1 MKSITIK
8 GSERESVG
16 KVATKALRNAGA
28 VPCVIYG
35 GNQPVHFSA
44 DERAFKNLVYTPN
57 AHTVVI
63 ELGDKSFNAVLQDI
77 QVHPVSD
84 KILHIDFF
92 QLFDNKEITMEVP
105 VKITGVSPGVLL
117 GGDLRLNTRRL
128 KVKALPKNLPDF
140 VEANISELQM
150 GNKLYITKLVS
161 DSYKLLHP
169 DNTVVAQVRI
179 SRAAMKAA
187 QEAAKA
193 AKAPA
198 KGKRKN
204 NSIQLFFKSI
214 SFTTG
219 AFFIYRHKK
228 TVQLERFFYSL
239 NYIRFRIV
247 KFQQSD

>member
-28 VPCVIYG
+28 VPCVLYG

-44 DERAFKNLVYTPN
+44 DERAFKTLVYTPN

-63 ELGDKSFNAVLQDI
+63 ELGEGKSFNAILQDI

-92 QLFDNKEITMEVP
+92 QLFDDKEITMEVP
-105 VKITGVSPGVLL
+105 VKVVGTSAGVL
-117 GGDLRLNTRRL
+117 GGGVLRLNTRRL

-140 VEANISELQM
+140 VEADITPLEM
-150 GNKLYITKLVS
+150 GNKLYVTKLVS
-161 DSYKLLHP
+161 DKYKLLHP

-198 KGKRKN
+198 KGK
-204 NSIQLFFKSI
+204 
-214 SFTTG
+214 
-219 AFFIYRHKK
+219 KK
-228 TVQLERFFYSL
+228 
-239 NYIRFRIV
+239 
-247 KFQQSD
+247 

>member
-16 KVATKALRNAGA
+16 KVATKAVRNAGA
-28 VPCVIYG
+28 VPCVLYG
-35 GNQPVHFSA
+35 GGQPVHFSA
-44 DERAFKNLVYTPN
+44 EEKEFKSLVYTPN

-63 ELGDKSFNAVLQDI
+63 DLGGKKFDAVLQDI

-92 QLFDNKEITMEVP
+92 QLKDDKEITMEVP
-105 VKITGVSPGVLL
+105 VKVVGTSPGVLL
-117 GGDLRLNTRRL
+117 GGVLRLNQRRL

-140 VEANISELQM
+140 VEADITPMEM
-150 GNKLYITKLVS
+150 GNKLYVTALAADK
-161 DSYKLLHP
+161 YKLMHP

-193 AKAPA
+193 AKAGPA
-198 KGKRKN
+198 KGK
-204 NSIQLFFKSI
+204 
-214 SFTTG
+214 
-219 AFFIYRHKK
+219 KK
-228 TVQLERFFYSL
+228 
-239 NYIRFRIV
+239 
-247 KFQQSD
+247 

>member
-44 DERAFKNLVYTPN
+44 DERAFKTLVYTPN

-63 ELGDKSFNAVLQDI
+63 ELEGKSFNAILQDI

-92 QLFDNKEITMEVP
+92 QLFDDKEITMEVP
-105 VKITGVSPGVLL
+105 VRVVGVSPGVLL
-117 GGDLRLNTRRL
+117 GGVLRLNTRRL
-128 KVKALPKNLPDF
+128 KVKALPANLPDF
-140 VEANISELQM
+140 IDADISPLEM
-150 GNKLYITKLVS
+150 GNKLYVTKLVS
-161 DSYKLLHP
+161 DNYKLLHP

-198 KGKRKN
+198 GK
-204 NSIQLFFKSI
+204 
-214 SFTTG
+214 
-219 AFFIYRHKK
+219 KK
-228 TVQLERFFYSL
+228 
-239 NYIRFRIV
+239 
-247 KFQQSD
+247 K

>member
-1 MKSITIK
+1 MKSITIN

-16 KVATKALRNAGA
+16 KSSTRSLRDAGM

-35 GNQPVHFSA
+35 GGNPVHFSA
-44 DERAFKNLVYTPN
+44 EAKAFKNLVYTPN

-63 ELGDKSFNAVLQDI
+63 DLGGKKFDAILQDI

-84 KILHIDFF
+84 RILHIDFF
-92 QLFDNKEITMEVP
+92 QLNENKEIVMEVP
-105 VKITGVSPGVLL
+105 VKITGTSPGVL
-117 GGDLRLNTRRL
+117 GGGVLRLNQRKL

-140 VEANISELQM
+140 VEADISSLEM
-150 GNKLYITKLVS
+150 GNKLYVTKLVS
-161 DSYKLLHP
+161 DTYKLMHP

-198 KGKRKN
+198 KGK
-204 NSIQLFFKSI
+204 
-214 SFTTG
+214 
-219 AFFIYRHKK
+219 KK
-228 TVQLERFFYSL
+228 
-239 NYIRFRIV
+239 
-247 KFQQSD
+247 

>member
-16 KVATKALRNAGA
+16 KVATKALRNAGE

-44 DERAFKNLVYTPN
+44 DERAFKSLVYTPN

-63 ELGDKSFNAVLQDI
+63 ELGDKSFHAILQDI
-77 QVHPVSD
+77 QVHPVTD

-92 QLFDNKEITMEVP
+92 QLFDDKEITMEVP
-105 VKITGVSPGVLL
+105 VRIVGVSPGVLL
-117 GGDLRLNTRRL
+117 GGVLRLNTRRL

-140 VEANISELQM
+140 IDADISPLEM
-150 GNKLYITKLVS
+150 GNKLYVTKLVS
-161 DSYKLLHP
+161 DNYKLLHP

-179 SRAAMKAA
+179 SRAALKAA

-198 KGKRKN
+198 GK
-204 NSIQLFFKSI
+204 
-214 SFTTG
+214 
-219 AFFIYRHKK
+219 KK
-228 TVQLERFFYSL
+228 
-239 NYIRFRIV
+239 
-247 KFQQSD
+247 K

>member
-16 KVATKALRNAGA
+16 KVATKALRNAGL
-28 VPCVIYG
+28 VPCVLYG
-35 GNQPVHFSA
+35 GSQAVHFSA
-44 DERAFKNLVYTPN
+44 EVIAFKNLVYTPN

-63 ELGDKSFNAVLQDI
+63 ELGNGKTFTAVLQDI

-92 QLFDNKEITMEVP
+92 QIFDDKEITIEVP
-105 VKITGVSPGVLL
+105 VHIVGKSKGVMA
-117 GGDLRLNTRRL
+117 GGDLRLNTRKL

-140 VEANISELQM
+140 VEADITPLDM
-150 GNKLYITKLVS
+150 GNKLYVTKVATPNF
-161 DSYKLLHP
+161 KIMHP
-169 DNTVVAQVRI
+169 DNTVICQVKI

-198 KGKRKN
+198 K
-204 NSIQLFFKSI
+204 
-214 SFTTG
+214 
-219 AFFIYRHKK
+219 KK
-228 TVQLERFFYSL
+228 
-239 NYIRFRIV
+239 
-247 KFQQSD
+247 K